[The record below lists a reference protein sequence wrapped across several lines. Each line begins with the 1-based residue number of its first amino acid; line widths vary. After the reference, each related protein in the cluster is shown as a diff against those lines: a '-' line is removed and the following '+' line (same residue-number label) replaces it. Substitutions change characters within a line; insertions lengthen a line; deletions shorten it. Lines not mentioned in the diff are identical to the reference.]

1 MDTKLQYPNLIQ
13 NAIKIRFRIKLIIFV
28 SIKTLSTLKLTPMIL
43 FKDALIY
50 DGTGAEA
57 FKGDILVDNDRILKV
72 SEDIQPEEGW
82 EIVDLNGLSVAPG
95 FIDAHS
101 HNDWFAIK
109 NEPQKYFEPFIRQG
123 ITSFVAGNCGLSAVG
138 FEADSQHVDK
148 VGGGLFSY
156 RDTTGIYPT
165 VSEFFSAI
173 DRNTPC
179 NIAVLAGHC
188 SARASVAGYEN
199 RPLTDAERTKML
211 GIMEN
216 ALKEGA
222 CGLSLGLMYE
232 PGIYAGI
239 DELKEVA
246 RLCEKYDRPMTV
258 HPRACS
264 AVSMTYPLLGR
275 PHLLRALDE
284 LVEIASGTKMKLH
297 YSHAI
302 FVGRRSF
309 RCKDELLAIL
319 HGLKDKGVDM
329 GFDIYSELLGVS
341 VITVVLPAWYQ
352 ALSPSQK
359 RHWFN
364 KLKLGILIKATI
376 ILLGFGWDDI
386 QIAYIGP
393 GYEKYEGKSVSQIA
407 KEMGKS
413 CLDAY
418 LDLCEMSD
426 FKGRV
431 NMGPYSTPEIVSE
444 LSKDENCLYMTDA
457 WVEDHGIQ
465 NPAIYDCFPKFLKFS
480 LCGTGDT
487 MPNTIKKM
495 TGAVAE
501 RFSIKERGYIKPGY
515 FADLTVFDEQKLREG
530 QPDQEKSFGIEKVYI
545 NGINVLD
552 GDTLDSEAIKHSG
565 RAMRS

>member
-1 MDTKLQYPNLIQ
+1 
-13 NAIKIRFRIKLIIFV
+13 
-28 SIKTLSTLKLTPMIL
+28 MIL
-43 FKDALIY
+43 FKDGLIY
-50 DGTGAEA
+50 DGAGSEP
-57 FKGDILVDNDRILKV
+57 FMGDILVENDKILRIEKQITP
-72 SEDIQPEEGW
+72 EDGW
-82 EIVDLNGLSVAPG
+82 EIIELNGLSISPG

-109 NEPQKYFEPFIRQG
+109 KNPQKYFEPFIRQG
-123 ITSFVAGNCGLSAVG
+123 ITSFVTGNCGLSAIG
-138 FEADSQHVDK
+138 FESQSQHVDK

-156 RDTTGIYPT
+156 TDTKGVYPT
-165 VSEFFSAI
+165 VAEFFSAI

-188 SARASVAGYEN
+188 TARTSVAGYEN
-199 RPLTDAERTKML
+199 RSLTEDERKSML
-211 GIMEN
+211 EIMEN
-216 ALKEGA
+216 ALKDGA

-232 PGIYAGI
+232 PGIYA
-239 DELKEVA
+239 DVNELKDVA

-284 LVEIASGTKMKLH
+284 LVEVSSGTRMKLH

-309 RCKDELLAIL
+309 RCKDELVKIL
-319 HGLKDKGVDM
+319 HDLKNKGIDV

-352 ALSPSQK
+352 ALSPEQK
-359 RHWFN
+359 RNWFN
-364 KLKLGILIKATI
+364 KLKLSILIRATI
-376 ILLGFGWDDI
+376 ILLGFGWNDI

-393 GYEKYEGKSVSQIA
+393 GYEQYEGKSVAQIA

-418 LDLCEMSD
+418 LDLCEMSN
-426 FKGRV
+426 FKGRI

-444 LSKDENCLYMTDA
+444 LSKDDMCLYMTDA
-457 WVEDHGIQ
+457 WVEEHGIQ

-487 MPNTIKKM
+487 MPNTIRKM

-501 RFSIKERGYIKPGY
+501 RFSIRERGLLKPGY
-515 FADLTVFDEQKLREG
+515 YADLTIFDELKLRNG
-530 QPDQEKSFGIEKVYI
+530 QPDQEQSFGIEKVYI
-545 NGINVLD
+545 NGIKVLD
-552 GDTLDSEAIKHSG
+552 GGILDTDAIKHTG
-565 RAMRS
+565 RAMK

>member
-1 MDTKLQYPNLIQ
+1 M
-13 NAIKIRFRIKLIIFV
+13 
-28 SIKTLSTLKLTPMIL
+28 PMKL
-43 FKDALIY
+43 FKRALIY
-50 DGTGAEA
+50 DGTGSEP
-57 FKGDILVDNDRILKV
+57 FKGDILVENDKIVKV
-72 SEDIQPEEGW
+72 AISIEPEDGW
-82 EIVDLNGLSVAPG
+82 EVTDLEGLSVASG

-123 ITSFVAGNCGLSAVG
+123 ITSFITGNCGLSAVG
-138 FEADSQHVDK
+138 FEQQSPYVDK
-148 VGGGLFSY
+148 VGGGLFSFH
-156 RDTTGIYPT
+156 DTTGTYPS
-165 VSEFFSAI
+165 VSEFFSAV
-173 DRNTPC
+173 DGNTPC

-188 SARASVAGYEN
+188 TARASVTGYEN
-199 RPLTDAERTKML
+199 RQLTDDERKRML
-211 GIMEN
+211 GIMEA

-284 LVEIASGTKMKLH
+284 LVEIAEGTRMKLH

-319 HGLKDKGVDM
+319 HGLKEKGIDI

-352 ALSPSQK
+352 ALTPKQK

-364 KLKLGILIKATI
+364 RLKLSVLIAATI
-376 ILLGFGWDDI
+376 VLLGFGWDDI

-393 GYEKYEGKSVSQIA
+393 GYEKYEGKSVAKIA

-418 LDLCEMSD
+418 LDLCEMSG
-426 FKGRV
+426 FKGRI

-444 LSKDENCLYMTDA
+444 LSKDERCLYMTDA

-480 LCGTGDT
+480 LCGTGDS
-487 MPNTIKKM
+487 MPNTIRKM
-495 TGAVAE
+495 TGAVAD

-515 FADLTVFDEQKLREG
+515 YADLTVFDEAELRDG
-530 QPDQEKSFGIEKVYI
+530 KPDQDKSFGIEQVYI
-545 NGINVLD
+545 NGTKVLD
-552 GDTLDSEAIKHSG
+552 GDMLDAEAIRHSG
-565 RAMRS
+565 RAMRVL

>member
-1 MDTKLQYPNLIQ
+1 MK
-13 NAIKIRFRIKLIIFV
+13 
-28 SIKTLSTLKLTPMIL
+28 L
-43 FKDALIY
+43 FKSGLIY
-50 DGTGAEA
+50 DGTGSAP
-57 FKGDILVDNDRILKV
+57 FYGDILVENDKILKV
-72 SEDIQPEEGW
+72 AESIQPEDGW
-82 EIVDLNGLSVAPG
+82 EVIDLTGLSVSSG

-109 NEPQKYFEPFIRQG
+109 KQPQKYFEPFIRQG
-123 ITSFVAGNCGLSAVG
+123 ITSFITGNCGLSAIG
-138 FEADSQHVDK
+138 FDADTQHTDK
-148 VGGGLFSY
+148 VGGGLFSFQE
-156 RDTTGIYPT
+156 TTGAYPS

-173 DRNTPC
+173 DSNTPC

-188 SARASVAGYEN
+188 TARASVSGYEN
-199 RPLTDAERTKML
+199 RALTVQERSQML
-211 GIMEN
+211 DIMEK
-216 ALKEGA
+216 ALQEGA

-232 PGIYAGI
+232 PGIYADI
-239 DELKEVA
+239 EELKEVA

-284 LVEIASGTKMKLH
+284 LVEIARGTNMKLH

-309 RCKDELLAIL
+309 RCKDELMKIL
-319 HGLKDKGVDM
+319 HDLKTQGVDM

-352 ALSPSQK
+352 ALTPAQK

-364 KLKLGILIKATI
+364 KLKLRILIDATI
-376 ILLGFGWDDI
+376 VLLGFGWDDI

-393 GYEKYEGKSVSQIA
+393 GYEQYEGKSVAQIA

-444 LSKDENCLYMTDA
+444 LSKDESCLYMTDA
-457 WVEDHGIQ
+457 WVEDHGVQ

-487 MPNTIKKM
+487 MPNTIRKM
-495 TGAVAE
+495 TGAVAD
-501 RFSIKERGYIKPGY
+501 RFSINHRGYIKPGY
-515 FADLTVFDEQKLREG
+515 FADLTVFDETRLRDG
-530 QPDQEKSFGIEKVYI
+530 KPDQECAFGIEKVYI

-552 GDTLDSEAIKHSG
+552 GTSLDTEAIKHSG
-565 RAMRS
+565 RALRQ

>member
-1 MDTKLQYPNLIQ
+1 
-13 NAIKIRFRIKLIIFV
+13 
-28 SIKTLSTLKLTPMIL
+28 MIL
-43 FKDALIY
+43 FKDGLIY
-50 DGTGAEA
+50 DGAGSEP
-57 FKGDILVDNDRILKV
+57 FMGDILVENDKILRIEKQITP
-72 SEDIQPEEGW
+72 EDGW
-82 EIVDLNGLSVAPG
+82 EIIELNGLSISPG

-109 NEPQKYFEPFIRQG
+109 KNPQKYFEPFIRQG
-123 ITSFVAGNCGLSAVG
+123 ITSFVTGNCGLSAIG
-138 FEADSQHVDK
+138 FESQSQHVDK

-156 RDTTGIYPT
+156 TDTKGVYPT
-165 VSEFFSAI
+165 VAEFFSAI

-188 SARASVAGYEN
+188 TARTSVAGYEN
-199 RPLTDAERTKML
+199 RSLTEDERKSML
-211 GIMEN
+211 EIMEN
-216 ALKEGA
+216 ALKDGA

-232 PGIYAGI
+232 PGIYA
-239 DELKEVA
+239 DVNELKDVA

-284 LVEIASGTKMKLH
+284 LVEVSSGTRMKLH

-309 RCKDELLAIL
+309 RCKDELVKIL
-319 HGLKDKGVDM
+319 HDLKNKGIDV

-352 ALSPSQK
+352 ALSPEQK
-359 RHWFN
+359 RNWFN
-364 KLKLGILIKATI
+364 KLKLSILIRATI
-376 ILLGFGWDDI
+376 ILLGFGWNDI

-393 GYEKYEGKSVSQIA
+393 GYEQYEGKSVAQIA

-418 LDLCEMSD
+418 LDLCEMSN
-426 FKGRV
+426 FKGRI

-444 LSKDENCLYMTDA
+444 LSKDDMCLYMTDA
-457 WVEDHGIQ
+457 WVEEHGIQ
-465 NPAIYDCFPKFLKFS
+465 NPAIYNCFPKFLKFS

-487 MPNTIKKM
+487 MPNTIRKM

-501 RFSIKERGYIKPGY
+501 RFSIRERGLLKPGY
-515 FADLTVFDEQKLREG
+515 YADLTIFDELKLRNG
-530 QPDQEKSFGIEKVYI
+530 QPDQEQSFGIEKVYI
-545 NGINVLD
+545 NGIKVLD
-552 GDTLDSEAIKHSG
+552 GGILDTDAIKHTG
-565 RAMRS
+565 RAMK

>member
-1 MDTKLQYPNLIQ
+1 
-13 NAIKIRFRIKLIIFV
+13 
-28 SIKTLSTLKLTPMIL
+28 MIL
-43 FKDALIY
+43 FKDGLIY
-50 DGTGAEA
+50 DGAGSEP
-57 FKGDILVDNDRILKV
+57 FMGDILVENDKILRIEKQITP
-72 SEDIQPEEGW
+72 EDCW
-82 EIVDLNGLSVAPG
+82 EIIELNGLSISPG

-109 NEPQKYFEPFIRQG
+109 KNPQKYFEPFIRQG
-123 ITSFVAGNCGLSAVG
+123 ITSFVTGNCGLSAIG
-138 FEADSQHVDK
+138 FESQSQHVDK

-156 RDTTGIYPT
+156 TDTKGVYPT
-165 VSEFFSAI
+165 VAEFFSAI

-188 SARASVAGYEN
+188 TARTSVAGYEN
-199 RPLTDAERTKML
+199 RSLTEDERKSML
-211 GIMEN
+211 EIMEN
-216 ALKEGA
+216 ALKDGA

-232 PGIYAGI
+232 PGIYA
-239 DELKEVA
+239 DVNELKDVA

-284 LVEIASGTKMKLH
+284 LVEVSSGTRMKLH

-309 RCKDELLAIL
+309 RCKDELVKIL
-319 HGLKDKGVDM
+319 HDLKNKGIDV

-352 ALSPSQK
+352 ALSPEQK
-359 RHWFN
+359 RNWFN
-364 KLKLGILIKATI
+364 KLKLSILIRATI
-376 ILLGFGWDDI
+376 ILLGFGWNDI

-393 GYEKYEGKSVSQIA
+393 GYEQYEGKSVAQIA

-418 LDLCEMSD
+418 LDLCEMSN
-426 FKGRV
+426 FKGRI

-444 LSKDENCLYMTDA
+444 LSKDDMCLYMTDA
-457 WVEDHGIQ
+457 WVEEHGIQ

-487 MPNTIKKM
+487 MPNTIRKM

-501 RFSIKERGYIKPGY
+501 RFSIRERGLLKPGY
-515 FADLTVFDEQKLREG
+515 YADLTIFDELKLRNG
-530 QPDQEKSFGIEKVYI
+530 KPDQEQSFGIEKVYI
-545 NGINVLD
+545 NGIKVLD
-552 GDTLDSEAIKHSG
+552 GGILDTDAIKHTG
-565 RAMRS
+565 RAMK

>member
-1 MDTKLQYPNLIQ
+1 MK
-13 NAIKIRFRIKLIIFV
+13 
-28 SIKTLSTLKLTPMIL
+28 L
-43 FKDALIY
+43 FKSGLIY
-50 DGTGAEA
+50 DGTGSAP
-57 FKGDILVDNDRILKV
+57 FYGDILVENDKILKV
-72 SEDIQPEEGW
+72 AESIQPEDGW
-82 EIVDLNGLSVAPG
+82 EVIDLTGLSVSSG

-109 NEPQKYFEPFIRQG
+109 KQPQKYFEPFIRQG
-123 ITSFVAGNCGLSAVG
+123 ITSFITGNCGLSAVG
-138 FEADSQHVDK
+138 FDADTQHTDK
-148 VGGGLFSY
+148 VGGGLFSFQE
-156 RDTTGIYPT
+156 TTGAYPS

-188 SARASVAGYEN
+188 TARASVSGYEN
-199 RPLTDAERTKML
+199 RALTVQERSQML
-211 GIMEN
+211 DIMEK
-216 ALKEGA
+216 ALQEGA

-232 PGIYAGI
+232 PGIYADI
-239 DELKEVA
+239 EELKEVA

-284 LVEIASGTKMKLH
+284 LVEIARGTNMKLH

-309 RCKDELLAIL
+309 RCKDELMKIL
-319 HGLKDKGVDM
+319 HDLKAQGVDM

-352 ALSPSQK
+352 ALTPAQK

-364 KLKLGILIKATI
+364 KLKLRILIEATI
-376 ILLGFGWDDI
+376 VLLGFGWDDI

-393 GYEKYEGKSVSQIA
+393 GYEQYEGKSVAQIA

-431 NMGPYSTPEIVSE
+431 NMGPYSIPEIVSE
-444 LSKDENCLYMTDA
+444 LSKDESCLYMTDA
-457 WVEDHGIQ
+457 WVEDHGVQ

-487 MPNTIKKM
+487 MPNTIRKM
-495 TGAVAE
+495 TGAVAD
-501 RFSIKERGYIKPGY
+501 RFSIKHRGYIKPGY
-515 FADLTVFDEQKLREG
+515 FADLTVFDETRLRDG
-530 QPDQEKSFGIEKVYI
+530 KPDQECAFGIEKVYI
-545 NGINVLD
+545 NGISVLD
-552 GDTLDSEAIKHSG
+552 GTNLDTEAIKHSG
-565 RAMRS
+565 RALRK

>member
-1 MDTKLQYPNLIQ
+1 MTD
-13 NAIKIRFRIKLIIFV
+13 
-28 SIKTLSTLKLTPMIL
+28 LKPMKL

-50 DGTGAEA
+50 DGTGSEP
-57 FKGDILVDNDRILKV
+57 FKGNVLVDADKIVRV
-72 SEDIQPEEGW
+72 EADITPEEGW
-82 EIVDLNGLSVAPG
+82 EVIDLEGLSLSSG

-109 NEPQKYFEPFIRQG
+109 KEPRKYFEPFIRQG
-123 ITSFVAGNCGLSAVG
+123 ITSFVTGNCGLSAVG
-138 FEADSQHVDK
+138 FGPDMQHADK
-148 VGGGLFSY
+148 VGGGLFSFHE
-156 RDTTGIYPT
+156 TIGIYPG
-165 VSEFFSAI
+165 VSEFFAAI
-173 DRNTPC
+173 DGNTPC

-188 SARASVAGYEN
+188 TSRASVAGYDN
-199 RPLTDAERTKML
+199 RPLTDDERRKML
-211 GIMEN
+211 DIMEN

-239 DELKEVA
+239 DELKDVA

-284 LVEIASGTKMKLH
+284 LVEIAEGTKMKLH

-309 RCKDELLAIL
+309 RCKDELMSIL
-319 HGLKDKGVDM
+319 HGLKDKGIDI

-352 ALSPSQK
+352 SLSPSQK

-364 KLKLGILIKATI
+364 KLKLNVLIAATI
-376 ILLGFGWDDI
+376 VLLGFGWDDI

-393 GYEKYEGKSVSQIA
+393 GYEQYEGKTVAQIA

-426 FKGRV
+426 FKGRI

-444 LSKDENCLYMTDA
+444 LSRDESCLYMTDA

-487 MPNTIKKM
+487 MPNTVRKM
-495 TGAVAE
+495 TGAVAD
-501 RFSIKERGYIKPGY
+501 RFSIRDRGYIRPGY
-515 FADLTVFDEQKLREG
+515 YADITVFDESKLIDG
-530 QPDQEKSFGIEKVYI
+530 QPDREQSFGIEKVYI
-545 NGINVLD
+545 NGIKVLD
-552 GDTLDSEAIKHSG
+552 GDMLDAEAIRHSG
-565 RAMRS
+565 RAIRNVNTIK

>member
-1 MDTKLQYPNLIQ
+1 MNTD
-13 NAIKIRFRIKLIIFV
+13 
-28 SIKTLSTLKLTPMIL
+28 LKLESMKL
-43 FKDALIY
+43 FKDAFIY
-50 DGTGAEA
+50 DGTGADG
-57 FKGDILVDNDRILKV
+57 FRGDILVENDRIVKV
-72 SEDIQPEEGW
+72 DKCINPEEGW
-82 EIVDLNGLSVAPG
+82 EVIELNGLSVSPG

-123 ITSFVAGNCGLSAVG
+123 ITSFVTGNCGLSAVG
-138 FEADSQHVDK
+138 FESQSRHVDK
-148 VGGGLFSY
+148 VGGGLFTY
-156 RDTTGIYPT
+156 ADTTGVYPT
-165 VSEFFSAI
+165 VDGFFSAI

-188 SARASVAGYEN
+188 TARASVAGYEN
-199 RPLTDAERTKML
+199 RSLTDTERKKML
-211 GIMEN
+211 EIMEN
-216 ALKEGA
+216 AIKDGA

-232 PGIYAGI
+232 PGIYA
-239 DELKEVA
+239 DVEELKSVA

-284 LVEIASGTKMKLH
+284 LVEIASGTRMKLH

-309 RCKDELLAIL
+309 RCKDELLEIL
-319 HGLKDKGVDM
+319 HGLKDKGVDI

-352 ALSPSQK
+352 ALSPSKK

-364 KLKLGILIKATI
+364 KLKLNILIRATI
-376 ILLGFGWDDI
+376 VLLGFGWDDI

-393 GYEKYEGKSVSQIA
+393 GYEIYEGKSVAQIA
-407 KEMGKS
+407 REMGKS

-444 LSKDENCLYMTDA
+444 LSKEEMCLYMTDA
-457 WVEDHGIQ
+457 WVEDYGIQ
-465 NPAIYDCFPKFLKFS
+465 NPAIYDCFPKFLKYS

-487 MPNTIKKM
+487 MPNTIRKM
-495 TGAVAE
+495 TGAVAD
-501 RFSIKERGYIKPGY
+501 RFSIKDRGKIQAGCY
-515 FADLTVFDEQKLREG
+515 ADLTVFDETRLRDG
-530 QPDQEKSFGIEKVYI
+530 IPDQERSFGIEKVYI
-545 NGINVLD
+545 NGIKVLD
-552 GDTLDSEAIKHSG
+552 NDILDTEAIKHSG
-565 RAMRS
+565 RAMRA

>member
-1 MDTKLQYPNLIQ
+1 MKL
-13 NAIKIRFRIKLIIFV
+13 
-28 SIKTLSTLKLTPMIL
+28 LKG
-43 FKDALIY
+43 ALIY
-50 DGTGAEA
+50 DGTGSEP
-57 FKGDILVDNDRILKV
+57 FRGDILIENDKITKV
-72 SEDIQPEEGW
+72 EESINPEDGW
-82 EIVDLNGLSVAPG
+82 EVIELDGLSVSSG

-101 HNDWFAIK
+101 HNDWFAVK
-109 NEPQKYFEPFIRQG
+109 KEPQKYFEPFIRQG
-123 ITSFVAGNCGLSAVG
+123 ITSFVTGNCGLSAVG
-138 FEADSQHVDK
+138 FESDTQYVDK
-148 VGGGLFSY
+148 VGGGLFSFQN
-156 RDTTGIYPT
+156 TTGVYPS
-165 VSEFFSAI
+165 VSEFFTAI
-173 DRNTPC
+173 DGNTPC

-188 SARASVAGYEN
+188 TARASVAGYEN
-199 RPLTDAERTKML
+199 RSLNDDERKRML
-211 GIMEN
+211 DIMET

-284 LVEIASGTKMKLH
+284 LVEIAEGTRMKLH
-297 YSHAI
+297 YSHVI
-302 FVGRRSF
+302 FVGRRTF
-309 RCKDELLAIL
+309 RCKDELVSIL
-319 HGLKDKGVDM
+319 NNLQKKGVDI

-352 ALSPSQK
+352 SLSRKEK

-364 KLKLGILIKATI
+364 KLKLGILIDASI
-376 ILLGFGWDDI
+376 ALLGFGWDDI

-393 GYEKYEGKSVSQIA
+393 GYEKYEGKTVSQIA

-413 CLDAY
+413 CLDTY
-418 LDLCEMSD
+418 LDLCEISD

-444 LSKDENCLYMTDA
+444 LSKDDRCLYMTDA
-457 WVEDHGIQ
+457 WVEDYGVQ

-480 LCGTGDT
+480 LEGTGDT
-487 MPNTIKKM
+487 MPATIRKM
-495 TGAVAE
+495 TGGVAD
-501 RFSIKERGYIKPGY
+501 RFSIKERGYVKPGY
-515 FADLTVFDEQKLREG
+515 YADITVFNEEKLRNG
-530 QPDQEKSFGIEKVYI
+530 QPDQEKSFGIEKVFI
-545 NGINVLD
+545 NGVKVLD
-552 GDTLDSEAIKHSG
+552 DEMLDAEAIKHSG

>member
-1 MDTKLQYPNLIQ
+1 MK
-13 NAIKIRFRIKLIIFV
+13 
-28 SIKTLSTLKLTPMIL
+28 L

-50 DGTGAEA
+50 DGTGADA
-57 FKGDILVDNDRILKV
+57 FKGDILIDEDRIV
-72 SEDIQPEEGW
+72 RVEECITPEKGW
-82 EIVDLNGLSVAPG
+82 EVIDLKGLSVSPG

-109 NEPQKYFEPFIRQG
+109 NSPQKYFEPFIRQG
-123 ITSFVAGNCGLSAVG
+123 ITSFVTGNCGLSAVG
-138 FEADSQHVDK
+138 FEPQTQHVDK

-156 RDTTGIYPT
+156 SDTTGVYPT
-165 VSEFFSAI
+165 VAEFFSAI

-188 SARASVAGYEN
+188 TARASVAGYEN
-199 RPLTDAERTKML
+199 RSLTDDERKRML
-211 GIMEN
+211 DIMEE
-216 ALKEGA
+216 AIKDGA

-232 PGIYAGI
+232 PGIYAGL
-239 DELKEVA
+239 DELKDVA

-284 LVEIASGTKMKLH
+284 LVEIASGTRMKLQ

-309 RCKDELLAIL
+309 RCKDELVAIL
-319 HGLKDKGVDM
+319 HGLKDKGVDI

-352 ALSPSQK
+352 ALSPAEK

-364 KLKLGILIKATI
+364 KLKLNILIRATI

-393 GYEKYEGKSVSQIA
+393 GHEKYEGKSVAQIA

-426 FKGRV
+426 FKGRI

-444 LSKDENCLYMTDA
+444 LSKDDRCLYMTDA
-457 WVEDHGIQ
+457 WVEDHGVQ
-465 NPAIYDCFPKFLKFS
+465 NPAIYACFPKFLKYS

-487 MPNTIKKM
+487 MPNTIRKM
-495 TGAVAE
+495 TSAVAE
-501 RFSIKERGYIKPGY
+501 RFSIRERGMIKRGY
-515 FADLTVFDEQKLREG
+515 YADITVFDENKLRDG
-530 QPDQEKSFGIEKVYI
+530 NPDQEQSFGIEKVYI
-545 NGINVLD
+545 NGIKVLD
-552 GDTLDSEAIKHSG
+552 GDILDTEAIRHSG

>member
-1 MDTKLQYPNLIQ
+1 MK
-13 NAIKIRFRIKLIIFV
+13 
-28 SIKTLSTLKLTPMIL
+28 L
-43 FKDALIY
+43 FKSGLIY
-50 DGTGAEA
+50 DGTGSEP
-57 FKGDILVDNDRILKV
+57 FKGDILVENDKIVKVGKDILA
-72 SEDIQPEEGW
+72 EEGW
-82 EIVDLNGLSVAPG
+82 EVIDIDGLSVSSG

-109 NEPQKYFEPFIRQG
+109 KDTCKYFEPFIRQG
-123 ITSFVAGNCGLSAVG
+123 ITSFVTGNCGLSAIG
-138 FEADSQHVDK
+138 FEPHTQYIDK
-148 VGGGLFSY
+148 IGGGLFSF

-173 DRNTPC
+173 DGNTPC

-188 SARASVAGYEN
+188 TARASVTGYEN
-199 RPLTDAERTKML
+199 RALNDEERKRML
-211 GIMEN
+211 ELMEN
-216 ALKEGA
+216 ALKDGA

-239 DELKEVA
+239 EELKEVA
-246 RLCEKYDRPMTV
+246 KLCEKYDRPMTV

-284 LVEIASGTKMKLH
+284 LVEIAEGTRMKLQ

-309 RCKDELLAIL
+309 RCKDELVKIL
-319 HGLKDKGVDM
+319 YDLKDKGVDI

-364 KLKLGILIKATI
+364 KLKLRILIDATI

-393 GYEKYEGKSVSQIA
+393 GYEKYEGKSIAQIA
-407 KEMGKS
+407 EEMGKS

-444 LSKDENCLYMTDA
+444 LSKDERCLYMTDA
-457 WVEDHGIQ
+457 WVEDHGVQ
-465 NPAIYDCFPKFLKFS
+465 NPAIYDCFPKFLRDA
-480 LCGTGDT
+480 LHGTGDT
-487 MPNTIKKM
+487 MENTVRRM
-495 TGAVAE
+495 SGAVAD
-501 RFSIKERGYIKPGY
+501 RFSLRERGYIRPGY
-515 FADLTVFDEQKLREG
+515 FADLTVFCEEELKSAV
-530 QPDQEKSFGIEKVYI
+530 PDQKRSFGIRKVWI
-545 NGINVLD
+545 NGTCVLD
-552 GDTLDSEAIKHSG
+552 EDRIHQERIKTSG
-565 RAMRS
+565 RSISV

>member
-1 MDTKLQYPNLIQ
+1 MYLY
-13 NAIKIRFRIKLIIFV
+13 
-28 SIKTLSTLKLTPMIL
+28 TLTLKPMKL

-57 FKGDILVDNDRILKV
+57 IKGDVLIDNDRIVKV
-72 SEDIQPEEGW
+72 SEDIHPEEGW
-82 EIVDLNGLSVAPG
+82 EVVDLKGLSVAPG
-95 FIDAHS
+95 FMDAHS

-109 NEPQKYFEPFIRQG
+109 KEPQKYFEPFIRQG
-123 ITSFVAGNCGLSAVG
+123 ITSFVAGNCGLSAIG

-148 VGGGLFSY
+148 VGGGLFSFT
-156 RDTTGIYPT
+156 DTTGVYPT
-165 VSEFFSAI
+165 VAEFFEAVDGNS
-173 DRNTPC
+173 PC

-319 HGLKDKGVDM
+319 HGLKDKGVDI

-352 ALSPSQK
+352 ALSPKQK

-393 GYEKYEGKSVSQIA
+393 GYEKYEGKSVAQIA
-407 KEMGKS
+407 GEMGKS

-444 LSKDENCLYMTDA
+444 LSKDDRCLYMTDA

-480 LCGTGDT
+480 LCGTGDS
-487 MPNTIKKM
+487 MPNTIRKM
-495 TGAVAE
+495 TGAVAD

-515 FADLTVFDEQKLREG
+515 FADLTVFDETRLREG

-545 NGINVLD
+545 NGIKVLD
-552 GDTLDSEAIKHSG
+552 GDVLDSEAIKHSG

>member
-1 MDTKLQYPNLIQ
+1 MK
-13 NAIKIRFRIKLIIFV
+13 
-28 SIKTLSTLKLTPMIL
+28 L
-43 FKDALIY
+43 FKNALVY
-50 DGTGAEA
+50 DGTGSAP
-57 FKGDILVDNDRILKV
+57 FHGDILVENDKIVKV
-72 SEDIQPEEGW
+72 EENIQAEDGW
-82 EIVDLNGLSVAPG
+82 EVIDLKGLSVSSG

-101 HNDWFAIK
+101 HNDWFAVK
-109 NEPQKYFEPFIRQG
+109 KQPQKYFEPFIRQG
-123 ITSFVAGNCGLSAVG
+123 ITSFITGNCGLSAVG
-138 FEADSQHVDK
+138 FEADSPYADK
-148 VGGGLFSY
+148 VGGGLFSFQE
-156 RDTTGIYPT
+156 TTGVYPT
-165 VSEFFSAI
+165 VAEFFDAI
-173 DRNTPC
+173 DGNTPC

-188 SARASVAGYEN
+188 SARASVAGYAN
-199 RPLTDAERTKML
+199 RPLTEEERKQML
-211 GIMEN
+211 DIMEKS
-216 ALKEGA
+216 LKEGA

-232 PGIYAGI
+232 PGIYADI
-239 DELKEVA
+239 NELKDVA
-246 RLCEKYDRPMTV
+246 RLCEKYNRPMTV

-284 LVEIASGTKMKLH
+284 LVEIAEGTKMKLH

-309 RCKDELLAIL
+309 RCKDELVEIL
-319 HGLKDKGVDM
+319 HGLKKKGIDI

-352 ALSPSQK
+352 ALTPEQK

-364 KLKLGILIKATI
+364 KLKLNVLIAATI
-376 ILLGFGWDDI
+376 VLLGFGWDDI

-393 GYEKYEGKSVSQIA
+393 GYEQYEGKSVAQIA

-444 LSKDENCLYMTDA
+444 LSKDEDCLYMTDA
-457 WVEDHGIQ
+457 WVEDHGVQ

-487 MPNTIKKM
+487 MPNTIRKM
-495 TGAVAE
+495 TGGVAD
-501 RFSIKERGYIKPGY
+501 RFSIKDRGYIKPGY
-515 FADLTVFDEQKLREG
+515 YADLTVFDESKLRNG
-530 QPDQEKSFGIEKVYI
+530 TPDQEAPFGIEMVYI
-545 NGINVLD
+545 NGTRVLN
-552 GDTLDSEAIKHSG
+552 GDIIDNQAIKHSG
-565 RAMRS
+565 RAMKN

>member
-1 MDTKLQYPNLIQ
+1 MLEEKYIY
-13 NAIKIRFRIKLIIFV
+13 IYG
-28 SIKTLSTLKLTPMIL
+28 LKPIPMIL
-43 FKDALIY
+43 FKNALIY
-50 DGTGAEA
+50 DGAGSQP
-57 FKGDILVDNDRILKV
+57 FKGDVLVDNDKIVKV
-72 SEDIQPEEGW
+72 EENIQPEAEW
-82 EIVDLNGLSVAPG
+82 EVVDLEGLSLSSG

-101 HNDWFAIK
+101 HNDWFAVK
-109 NEPQKYFEPFIRQG
+109 KEPRKYFEPFIRQG

-138 FEADSQHVDK
+138 FGQQTQYTDK
-148 VGGGLFSY
+148 IGGGLFSFQG
-156 RDTTGIYPT
+156 TTGVYPS

-173 DRNTPC
+173 DGNTPC
-179 NIAVLAGHC
+179 NIAALAGHC
-188 SARASVAGYEN
+188 TARASVAGYEN
-199 RPLTDAERTKML
+199 RPLTEAELKEML
-211 GIMEN
+211 QLMED
-216 ALKEGA
+216 ALKAGA

-284 LVEIASGTKMKLH
+284 LVEIASGTRMKLH

-309 RCKDELLAIL
+309 RCKDELVSIL
-319 HGLKDKGVDM
+319 HGLKDKGVDI

-352 ALSPSQK
+352 ALSPKQK

-364 KLKLGILIKATI
+364 KLKLATLIRATI
-376 ILLGFGWDDI
+376 LLLGFGWDDI
-386 QIAYIGP
+386 QIAYIGK

-444 LSKDENCLYMTDA
+444 LSKDDRCLYMTDA
-457 WVEDHGIQ
+457 WVEDYGVQ

-487 MPNTIKKM
+487 MPNTIRKM
-495 TGAVAE
+495 TGAVAD
-501 RFSIKERGYIKPGY
+501 RFSIKDRGYIRPGCY
-515 FADLTVFDEQKLREG
+515 ADLTVFDETKLRTG
-530 QPDQEKSFGIEKVYI
+530 QPDQQTSFGIEKVYI
-545 NGINVLD
+545 NGVKVLD
-552 GDTLDSEAIKHSG
+552 GQTLDTEAIKTSG
-565 RAMRS
+565 RAICTR

>member
-1 MDTKLQYPNLIQ
+1 MK
-13 NAIKIRFRIKLIIFV
+13 
-28 SIKTLSTLKLTPMIL
+28 L
-43 FKDALIY
+43 FKSGLIY
-50 DGTGAEA
+50 DGTGSAP
-57 FKGDILVDNDRILKV
+57 FYGDILVENDKILKV
-72 SEDIQPEEGW
+72 AESIQPEDGW
-82 EIVDLNGLSVAPG
+82 EVIDLTGLSVSSG

-109 NEPQKYFEPFIRQG
+109 KQPQKYFEPFIRQG
-123 ITSFVAGNCGLSAVG
+123 ITSFITGNCGLSAVG
-138 FEADSQHVDK
+138 FDADTQHTDK
-148 VGGGLFSY
+148 VGGGLFSFQE
-156 RDTTGIYPT
+156 TTGAYPS

-188 SARASVAGYEN
+188 TARASVSGYEN
-199 RPLTDAERTKML
+199 RALTVQERSQML
-211 GIMEN
+211 DIMEK
-216 ALKEGA
+216 ALQEGA

-232 PGIYAGI
+232 PGIYADI
-239 DELKEVA
+239 EELKDVA

-284 LVEIASGTKMKLH
+284 LVEIARGTNMKLH

-309 RCKDELLAIL
+309 RCKDELMKIL
-319 HGLKDKGVDM
+319 HDLKAQGVDM

-352 ALSPSQK
+352 ALTPAQK

-364 KLKLGILIKATI
+364 KLKLRILIDATI
-376 ILLGFGWDDI
+376 VLLGFGWDDI

-393 GYEKYEGKSVSQIA
+393 GYEQYEGKSVAQIA

-444 LSKDENCLYMTDA
+444 LSKDESCLYMTDA
-457 WVEDHGIQ
+457 WVEDHGVQ

-487 MPNTIKKM
+487 MPNTIRKM
-495 TGAVAE
+495 TGAVAD
-501 RFSIKERGYIKPGY
+501 RFSIKHRGYIKPGY
-515 FADLTVFDEQKLREG
+515 FADLTVFDEARLRDG
-530 QPDQEKSFGIEKVYI
+530 KPDQECAFGIEKVYI
-545 NGINVLD
+545 NGISVLD
-552 GDTLDSEAIKHSG
+552 GTNLDTDAIKHSG
-565 RAMRS
+565 RALRK

>member
-1 MDTKLQYPNLIQ
+1 MLL
-13 NAIKIRFRIKLIIFV
+13 
-28 SIKTLSTLKLTPMIL
+28 LKNG
-43 FKDALIY
+43 LIY
-50 DGTGAEA
+50 DGTGSDA
-57 FKGDILVDNDRILKV
+57 FVADILVGGDRIV
-72 SEDIQPEEGW
+72 RVENGIEPEDGW
-82 EIVDLNGLSVAPG
+82 EVVDLKGMSVSPG

-109 NEPQKYFEPFIRQG
+109 KAPQKYFEPFIRQG
-123 ITSFVAGNCGLSAVG
+123 ITSFVTGNCGLSAVG
-138 FEADSQHVDK
+138 FEADSPFVDK
-148 VGGGLFSY
+148 VGAGLFGYS
-156 RDTTGIYPT
+156 DTTGVYPS
-165 VSEFFSAI
+165 VSEFFDAI
-173 DRNTPC
+173 DGNVPC

-188 SARASVAGYEN
+188 SARTSVAGYEN
-199 RPLTDAERTKML
+199 RTLSQEEMKRML
-211 GIMEN
+211 DIMEQ
-216 ALKEGA
+216 ALSEGA

-284 LVEIASGTKMKLH
+284 LVEIAKGTRMKLQ

-302 FVGRRSF
+302 FVGRNSF
-309 RCKDELLAIL
+309 RCKKELLEII
-319 HGLKDKGVDM
+319 HGMRKEGVDA
-329 GFDIYSELLGVS
+329 GYDIYSELLGVS

-352 ALSPSQK
+352 ALTPEQK

-364 KLKLGILIKATI
+364 KLKLNVLIAATI
-376 ILLGFGWDDI
+376 VLLGFGWDDI

-393 GYEKYEGKSVSQIA
+393 GYEQYEGKSVAQIA
-407 KEMGKS
+407 EEMGKS

-444 LSKDENCLYMTDA
+444 LSKDDICLYMTDA
-457 WVEDHGIQ
+457 WVEDHGVQ

-487 MPNTIKKM
+487 MPDTIRKM
-495 TGAVAE
+495 TGGVAD
-501 RFSIKERGYIKPGY
+501 RFSLKDRGYLKPGY
-515 FADLTVFDEQKLREG
+515 FADITVFDESKLRDG
-530 QPDQEKSFGIEKVYI
+530 IPDRESSFGIEKVFV
-545 NGINVLD
+545 NGIKVLD
-552 GDTLDSEAIKHSG
+552 GELLDAAAIEHSG
-565 RAMRS
+565 RAMKS

>member
-1 MDTKLQYPNLIQ
+1 MYFYT
-13 NAIKIRFRIKLIIFV
+13 V
-28 SIKTLSTLKLTPMIL
+28 TLKPMKL
-43 FKDALIY
+43 FKDGWIY

-57 FKGDILVDNDRILKV
+57 FKGDVLIDNDRIVKV
-72 SEDIQPEEGW
+72 SEDIHPEEGW
-82 EIVDLNGLSVAPG
+82 EIVDLNGLSIAPG

-109 NEPQKYFEPFIRQG
+109 KEPQKYFEPFIRQG
-123 ITSFVAGNCGLSAVG
+123 ITSFVSGNCGLSAIG

-148 VGGGLFSY
+148 VGGGLFSFT
-156 RDTTGIYPT
+156 DTTGVYPT
-165 VSEFFSAI
+165 VAEFFEAVDGNS
-173 DRNTPC
+173 PC

-216 ALKEGA
+216 ALREGA

-309 RCKDELLAIL
+309 RCKDELLSIL
-319 HGLKDKGVDM
+319 HGLKDKGVDI

-352 ALSPSQK
+352 ALSPKQK

-364 KLKLGILIKATI
+364 KLKLSILIRATI

-393 GYEKYEGKSVSQIA
+393 GYEKYEGKSVAQIA

-444 LSKDENCLYMTDA
+444 LSKDDRCLYMTDA

-487 MPNTIKKM
+487 MPNTIRKM

-501 RFSIKERGYIKPGY
+501 RFSIKERGLIKAGY
-515 FADLTVFDEQKLREG
+515 FADITVFDETRLREG
-530 QPDQEKSFGIEKVYI
+530 QTDQEKSFGIEKVYI
-545 NGINVLD
+545 NGIKVLD
-552 GDTLDSEAIKHSG
+552 GDVLDPEAIKHSG

>member
-1 MDTKLQYPNLIQ
+1 MNTD
-13 NAIKIRFRIKLIIFV
+13 
-28 SIKTLSTLKLTPMIL
+28 LKLESMKL
-43 FKDALIY
+43 FKDAFIY
-50 DGTGAEA
+50 DGTGADG
-57 FKGDILVDNDRILKV
+57 FRGDILVENDRIVKV
-72 SEDIQPEEGW
+72 DKCINPEEGW
-82 EIVDLNGLSVAPG
+82 EVIELNGLSVSPG

-123 ITSFVAGNCGLSAVG
+123 ITSFVTGNCGLSAVG
-138 FEADSQHVDK
+138 FESQSRHVDK
-148 VGGGLFSY
+148 VGGGLFTY
-156 RDTTGIYPT
+156 ADTTGVYPT
-165 VSEFFSAI
+165 VDGFFSAI

-188 SARASVAGYEN
+188 TARASVAGYEN
-199 RPLTDAERTKML
+199 RSLTDTERKKML
-211 GIMEN
+211 EIMEN
-216 ALKEGA
+216 AIKDGA

-232 PGIYAGI
+232 PGIYA
-239 DELKEVA
+239 DVEELKGVA

-284 LVEIASGTKMKLH
+284 LVEIASGTRMKLH

-309 RCKDELLAIL
+309 RCKDELLEIL
-319 HGLKDKGVDM
+319 HGLKDKGVDI

-352 ALSPSQK
+352 ALSPSKK

-364 KLKLGILIKATI
+364 KLKLNILIRATI
-376 ILLGFGWDDI
+376 VLLGFGWDDI

-393 GYEKYEGKSVSQIA
+393 GYERYEGKSVAQIA
-407 KEMGKS
+407 REMGKS

-444 LSKDENCLYMTDA
+444 LSKEEMCLYMTDA
-457 WVEDHGIQ
+457 WVEDYGIQ
-465 NPAIYDCFPKFLKFS
+465 NPAIYDCFPKFLKYS

-487 MPNTIKKM
+487 MPNTIRKM
-495 TGAVAE
+495 TGAVAD
-501 RFSIKERGYIKPGY
+501 RFSIKDRGKIQAGCY
-515 FADLTVFDEQKLREG
+515 ADLTVFDETKLRDG
-530 QPDQEKSFGIEKVYI
+530 IPDQERSFGIEKVYI
-545 NGINVLD
+545 NGIKVLD
-552 GDTLDSEAIKHSG
+552 NDILDTEAIKHSG
-565 RAMRS
+565 RAMRA